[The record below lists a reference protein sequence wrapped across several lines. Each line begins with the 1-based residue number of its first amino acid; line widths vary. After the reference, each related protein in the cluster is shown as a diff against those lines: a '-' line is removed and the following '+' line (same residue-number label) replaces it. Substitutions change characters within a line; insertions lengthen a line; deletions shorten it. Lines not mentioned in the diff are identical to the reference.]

1 MFDYSLRSESQA
13 IEKEKKE
20 NRDEESTEREKIDII
35 LQLTPCAV

>member
-13 IEKEKKE
+13 VEKERKK
-20 NRDEESTEREKIDII
+20 TEMKKAQREKIDII